1 MSQSNMTY
9 TITDLA
15 AEFDITPRA
24 IRFYEAHGLLNPE
37 RIGTNGQ
44 RRLYSASQRIRL
56 RLTLR
61 GKRLGFSLNEIK
73 EILDLYTSPG
83 DTVAQLKRFQIS
95 LAKHRQVL
103 EQQLL
108 DVQAQLKEIKQHE
121 AQSRKLLQ
129 ARQSRHSSPK
139 NKT

>member
-24 IRFYEAHGLLNPE
+24 IRFYEDHGLLTPE
-37 RIGTNGQ
+37 RIGANGQ
-44 RRLYSASQRIRL
+44 RRLYSVSQRTRL
-56 RLTLR
+56 KLTLR
-61 GKRLGFSLNEIK
+61 GKRLGFSLSEIK
-73 EILDLYTSPG
+73 EILDLYTSPQ
-83 DTVAQLKRFQIS
+83 DTVAQLRRFQTA
-95 LAKHRQVL
+95 LAKHRKVL
-103 EQQLL
+103 EQQLH

-129 ARQSRHSSPK
+129 ARQSRQSSSK

>member
-1 MSQSNMTY
+1 MSQRNMTY

-61 GKRLGFSLNEIK
+61 GKRLGFSLSEIK

-129 ARQSRHSSPK
+129 ARQSRHSSSK

>member
-15 AEFDITPRA
+15 AEFGITPRA
-24 IRFYEAHGLLNPE
+24 IRFYEDHGLLNPE

-56 RLTLR
+56 KLTLR
-61 GKRLGFSLNEIK
+61 GKRLGFSLSEIK
-73 EILDLYTSPG
+73 EILDLYASPR
-83 DTVAQLKRFQIS
+83 DTIAQLRRFQIS
-95 LAKHRQVL
+95 LAKHREVL
-103 EQQLL
+103 EQQLH

-129 ARQSRHSSPK
+129 AQQSRHISTK

>member
-24 IRFYEAHGLLNPE
+24 IRFYEDHGLLNPE

-56 RLTLR
+56 KLTLR
-61 GKRLGFSLNEIK
+61 GKRLGFSLSEIK
-73 EILDLYTSPG
+73 EILDLYASPR
-83 DTVAQLKRFQIS
+83 DTIAQLRRFQTS
-95 LAKHRQVL
+95 LAKHREVL
-103 EQQLL
+103 EQQLH

-129 ARQSRHSSPK
+129 AQQSRHSSSK